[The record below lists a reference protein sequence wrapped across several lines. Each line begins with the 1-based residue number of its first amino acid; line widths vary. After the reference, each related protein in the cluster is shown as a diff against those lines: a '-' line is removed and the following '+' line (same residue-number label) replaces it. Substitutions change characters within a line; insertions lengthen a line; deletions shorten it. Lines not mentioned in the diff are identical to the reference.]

1 MGMVDP
7 LRARMEES
15 CCGAQPGCC
24 CGGRGRCARADARR
38 GASCRLLLHQPAR
51 ALLAPQ
57 KDLSWPAPGSYHHR
71 VARDPEGQAAVQG
84 VRLLV
89 AQGLAFLVAFW
100 SGARKAIETVWFE
113 EPATKYAI
121 GVEATPEEIA
131 AQSQFLLP
139 IQLLICP
146 LCELRQAQT
155 FCDSCGLGL
164 CGRCGNPGFCACPW
178 CDEGNFCNPCSR
190 DSCPCHSSRAAA
202 LS

>member
-1 MGMVDP
+1 MVDR
-7 LRARMEES
+7 LRATIPDR

-24 CGGRGRCARADARR
+24 CGGRGRCAKANAKG
-38 GASCRLLLHQPAR
+38 GASCRLRLHHQPW

-57 KDLSWPAPGSYHHR
+57 KDLSAFAQLAYHYR
-71 VARDPEGQAAVQG
+71 VARDPEGQAAVQD

-89 AQGLAFLVAFW
+89 AQGLAFLVALG

-121 GVEATPEEIA
+121 GVEGTPEEIA
-131 AQSQFLLP
+131 AQSQLLLP

-146 LCELRQAQT
+146 LCERRQAQT
-155 FCDSCGLGL
+155 FCDSCGRGL
-164 CGRCGNPGFCACPW
+164 CGRCWAAWCEDGCVW
-178 CDEGNFCNPCSR
+178 CDEGNFCIPCSM
-190 DSCPCHSSRAAA
+190 DSCPCQSSLAAA